1 MLTSTGNRC
10 SAESIPTT
18 SDSACTKTL
27 TGSGTITVFYSADT
41 ELLYMEA
48 TLPQNSFAG
57 WGWGAT
63 MVDTEMLIFSAST
76 VDGSSITTYYS
87 SGKTT
92 PDEEPSL

>member
-1 MLTSTGNRC
+1 
-10 SAESIPTT
+10 
-18 SDSACTKTL
+18 
-27 TGSGTITVFYSADT
+27 
-41 ELLYMEA
+41 MEA